1 LKIAVSAKRTT
12 ERRKTHTPLH
22 TAVLVEFDLN
32 IARRLRL
39 QNFQRNVAFR
49 TLFADRYGY
58 SLLSALKETAMLHED
73 FYFELNDDIV
83 VASEAGCE
91 WHDPA
96 AYNAM
101 SERPQSS
108 GIAIES
114 K

>member
-1 LKIAVSAKRTT
+1 
-12 ERRKTHTPLH
+12 
-22 TAVLVEFDLN
+22 
-32 IARRLRL
+32 
-39 QNFQRNVAFR
+39 
-49 TLFADRYGY
+49 
-58 SLLSALKETAMLHED
+58 MLHED

-114 K
+114 NSRP